1 MWSGILGNPLQKP
14 RAPARWKEIRK
25 PPLSRGRRQ
34 PTPHLKGTSYQF
46 HFFFPSWCLPNEMML
61 ELKINRWVAG

>member
-46 HFFFPSWCLPNEMML
+46 HFFFSFLVPP
-61 ELKINRWVAG
+61 